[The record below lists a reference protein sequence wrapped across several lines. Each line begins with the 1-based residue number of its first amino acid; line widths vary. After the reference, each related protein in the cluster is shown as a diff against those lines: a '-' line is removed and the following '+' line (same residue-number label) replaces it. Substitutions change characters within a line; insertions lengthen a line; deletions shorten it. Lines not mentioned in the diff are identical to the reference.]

1 MNPSEKLGVT
11 ALAVALLFRAA
22 FGCGSSGVSAEV
34 DAAPKDANIPDV
46 DAARADSGPRDGGGK
61 DGGTLADAGQA
72 PDVIVPPFDAGPILG
87 YDDFGCTPAP
97 AVASCANGSCLLP
110 KGCFVM
116 GSPEDA
122 YDHAPYGE
130 DIHRVDF
137 THDVRMDD
145 AEMTLAAWNALGLPA
160 TQHDQNPQAALPCV
174 GTPAECPVTN
184 VSFFDGLAAANARSA
199 AENLPACYLLS
210 GCTGTVGTDYKCTG
224 VATTTA
230 KQADCA
236 GYRLP
241 TRAEFEY
248 AARAG
253 VNGPLPGGDFTNP
266 RDECYDEPNLR
277 PWAWYCI
284 DGNRLHPTKQKRA
297 NAFGLYDIFGNAGEW
312 LFDDCA
318 PHAIPSQVT
327 DPQLDFATSQ
337 MKTQACSRIGFITTT
352 PVQTSATTRLFP
364 PSPATHAVGTSV
376 RFVRSVIP

>member
-1 MNPSEKLGVT
+1 MNPSEKLGVA

-97 AVASCANGSCLLP
+97 VVASCANGSCLLP

-116 GSPEDA
+116 GSPDDVYGRA
-122 YDHAPYGE
+122 AYGE

-230 KQADCA
+230 KQADCT

-253 VNGPLPGGDFTNP
+253 VNGPLPGGEFTNP

-284 DGNRLHPTKQKRA
+284 DGNRLHPIKQKRA
-297 NAFGLYDIFGNAGEW
+297 NGFGLYDIFGNAGEW
-312 LFDDCA
+312 LFDDGA

-337 MKTQACSRIGFITTT
+337 LRIQAVVRVGFVTAISTYMDGRARTFSGSPSTRDYGIG
-352 PVQTSATTRLFP
+352 
-364 PSPATHAVGTSV
+364 V